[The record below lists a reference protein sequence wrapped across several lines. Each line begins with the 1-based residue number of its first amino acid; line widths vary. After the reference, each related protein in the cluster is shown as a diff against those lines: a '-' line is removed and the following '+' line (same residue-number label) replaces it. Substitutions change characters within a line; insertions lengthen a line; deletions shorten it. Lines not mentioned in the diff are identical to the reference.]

1 MPVLANLKSIRL
13 IVAFQIFNQWRLFWH
28 TYVLNKELRLVKV
41 KLITTVILSSQL
53 CNKIAKEI
61 KILYYTQIS
70 GVSFSQKN
78 ETFLFLCMVDIENL
92 CWVWSWP
99 RPWRCNYSAFAF
111 LHSACGRDFNENRT
125 SGGINPGGA
134 LANEFN
140 GLRGISGLNDAFD
153 WMHILL

>member
-53 CNKIAKEI
+53 CNKIAKEV

-78 ETFLFLCMVDIENL
+78 ETFLFL
-92 CWVWSWP
+92 
-99 RPWRCNYSAFAF
+99 SAWLTLKTFVESDRGPGLGDVIT
-111 LHSACGRDFNENRT
+111 LHLHFCTLHAV
-125 SGGINPGGA
+125 
-134 LANEFN
+134 
-140 GLRGISGLNDAFD
+140 GISMKTVQVAESIQAVRWRMSSTVYEGSQG
-153 WMHILL
+153 